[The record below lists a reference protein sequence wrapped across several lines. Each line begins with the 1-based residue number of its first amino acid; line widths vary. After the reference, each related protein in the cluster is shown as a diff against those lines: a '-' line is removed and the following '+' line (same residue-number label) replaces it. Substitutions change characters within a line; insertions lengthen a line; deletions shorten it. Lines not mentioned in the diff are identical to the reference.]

1 MWQCLQQ
8 PRVPEHSDCF
18 EQRLTQVSG
27 RRCWGGFKEPCSTF
41 PHRWQWCASP
51 LPQIPGCTHWTS
63 ESCLSLLKQLYLIF
77 FLYSTMC
84 CPCWRAAACLTGE
97 SISANA
103 QLSHQRAG
111 KACERARWP
120 QGLLERA
127 VPVCDLAPNE
137 GSLPSTGIWGHAEL
151 TTSWSGAGTVSSSP
165 KPSCSAL
172 LCFYPCPSSGWSIAL
187 ACPECVALLW
197 GYGNLLQGVYKSPFG
212 AFSVFVVSDAW
223 GSRGLGLIWE

>member
-1 MWQCLQQ
+1 MCI
-8 PRVPEHSDCF
+8 S
-18 EQRLTQVSG
+18 
-27 RRCWGGFKEPCSTF
+27 
-41 PHRWQWCASP
+41 ASP
-51 LPQIPGCTHWTS
+51 DSRMYSLNLGELPFSAETA
-63 ESCLSLLKQLYLIF
+63 LFDF

-84 CPCWRAAACLTGE
+84 CPCWRAAACLTGGR
-97 SISANA
+97 ISANA

-137 GSLPSTGIWGHAEL
+137 GSLPSIGIWGHAEL

-172 LCFYPCPSSGWSIAL
+172 PCFYPCPSSGWSIAL